1 MDLQQPNDRHA
12 ADHLAVR
19 EYTPESAML
28 HPSTLFSGLIADLY
42 RGREL
47 AWRIFVRDIQSQ
59 FRQTYLGYL
68 WAFLPPLFT
77 SLTFIFLQS
86 QGIVRVEGVGKS
98 YAAFA
103 MIGTL
108 LWQTFA
114 EALQS
119 PLQAIMSAKSMLS
132 KINFPREA
140 ILVAGLYTVGFN
152 FLIRLVLIAL
162 ILLFWGI
169 VPGVGLLTLPIWTIG
184 LIFLGFAIGLTLVPI
199 GGLYGDV
206 LKSLPIL
213 TQFWMLLTPVVYPA
227 RTSGWAGWLSRWNPV
242 APLITS
248 ARASL
253 TGEPME
259 GWLFALTVTLL
270 SCLVAILGLIC
281 FRVIMPRIIERM
293 GG

>member
-1 MDLQQPNDRHA
+1 MEQKPSSDPS
-12 ADHLAVR
+12 HLEVR
-19 EYTPESAML
+19 RYTPELAL
-28 HPSTLFSGLIADLY
+28 RHPWKMVLGLFEDIY

-47 AWRIFVRDIQSQ
+47 AWRLFVRDFQAQ

-86 QGIVRVEGVGKS
+86 QGIVNIEGVGKS

-114 EALQS
+114 EAIQS
-119 PLQAIMSAKSMLS
+119 PLQSILSAKPMLA

-140 ILVAGLYTVGFN
+140 ILVAGLYGVLLN
-152 FLIRLVLIAL
+152 LLIRLLLIVGV
-162 ILLFWGI
+162 LLFWKI
-169 VPGVGLLTLPIWTIG
+169 VPGVGLVTFPIWMVG
-184 LIFLGFAIGLTLVPI
+184 LVLLGFALGLALVPL
-199 GGLYGDV
+199 GGLYADV

-213 TQFWMLLTPVVYPA
+213 LQFWMLLTPVVYPS
-227 RTSGWAGWLSRWNPV
+227 RTVGWLGWLCSWNPV
-242 APLITS
+242 APLIS
-248 ARASL
+248 LARASL
-253 TGEPME
+253 TGES
-259 GWLFALTVTLL
+259 LL
-270 SCLVAILGLIC
+270 PQGGLGILATCFSLLLCLAGLIGY
-281 FRVIMPRIIERM
+281 RIVMPRIIERM

>member
-1 MDLQQPNDRHA
+1 
-12 ADHLAVR
+12 
-19 EYTPESAML
+19 
-28 HPSTLFSGLIADLY
+28 
-42 RGREL
+42 
-47 AWRIFVRDIQSQ
+47 
-59 FRQTYLGYL
+59 L

-162 ILLFWGI
+162 ILGFWGI
-169 VPGVGLLTLPIWTIG
+169 VPGVGLLTLPVWTIG
-184 LIFLGFAIGLTLVPI
+184 LIFLGFAIGLTLVPV

-227 RTSGWAGWLSRWNPV
+227 RTTGWAGWLSRWNPV

-253 TGEPME
+253 TGQTLD
-259 GWLFALTVTLL
+259 GWLFALIVTLL
-270 SCLVAILGLIC
+270 SCLVAVLGLIC
-281 FRVIMPRIIERM
+281 FRLIMPRIIERM

>member
-1 MDLQQPNDRHA
+1 MEQRSSSTPTQLE
-12 ADHLAVR
+12 VR
-19 EYTPESAML
+19 RYTPELAL
-28 HPSTLFSGLIADLY
+28 RHPWKLLSGLLEDIY

-47 AWRIFVRDIQSQ
+47 AWRLFVRDFQAQ

-86 QGIVRVEGVGKS
+86 QGIVNIQGVGKS

-114 EALQS
+114 EAIQAPLQS
-119 PLQAIMSAKSMLS
+119 ILNAKPMLA

-140 ILVAGLYTVGFN
+140 ILVAGLYGVLLN
-152 FLIRLVLIAL
+152 LLIRFLLIGGVLLV
-162 ILLFWGI
+162 WKI
-169 VPGVGLLTLPIWTIG
+169 VPGVGLLTLPIWIVG
-184 LIFLGFAIGLTLVPI
+184 LVFLGFALGLALLPL

-213 TQFWMLLTPVVYPA
+213 LQFWMLLTPVVYPA
-227 RTSGWAGWLSRWNPV
+227 RTEGWLGWLCSWNPV
-242 APLITS
+242 APLIS
-248 ARASL
+248 LARASL
-253 TGEPME
+253 TGDSLLPQ
-259 GWLFALTVTLL
+259 GALGILATLFSLFL
-270 SCLVAILGLIC
+270 CLMGLIGY
-281 FRVIMPRIIERM
+281 RIVMPRIIERI

>member
-1 MDLQQPNDRHA
+1 
-12 ADHLAVR
+12 
-19 EYTPESAML
+19 
-28 HPSTLFSGLIADLY
+28 
-42 RGREL
+42 
-47 AWRIFVRDIQSQ
+47 
-59 FRQTYLGYL
+59 LGV
-68 WAFLPPLFT
+68 
-77 SLTFIFLQS
+77 TFP
-86 QGIVRVEGVGKS
+86 G
-98 YAAFA
+98 
-103 MIGTL
+103 
-108 LWQTFA
+108 
-114 EALQS
+114 
-119 PLQAIMSAKSMLS
+119 
-132 KINFPREA
+132 
-140 ILVAGLYTVGFN
+140 
-152 FLIRLVLIAL
+152 IAL
-162 ILLFWGI
+162 GQ
-169 VPGVGLLTLPIWTIG
+169 
-184 LIFLGFAIGLTLVPI
+184 TLVPI

>member
-1 MDLQQPNDRHA
+1 MELRSSPDSK
-12 ADHLAVR
+12 HLEVR
-19 EYTPESAML
+19 RYTPELALRHPWKML
-28 HPSTLFSGLIADLY
+28 YGLFEDIY

-47 AWRIFVRDIQSQ
+47 AWRLFIRDFQAQ

-86 QGIVRVEGVGKS
+86 QGIVNIQGVGKS

-114 EALQS
+114 EAIQAPLQS
-119 PLQAIMSAKSMLS
+119 ILNAKPMLA

-140 ILVAGLYTVGFN
+140 ILVAGLYGILLN
-152 FLIRLVLIAL
+152 LLIRLLLIVGVLL
-162 ILLFWGI
+162 VWKI
-169 VPGVGLLTLPIWTIG
+169 VPGVGLLTFPIWIVG
-184 LIFLGFAIGLTLVPI
+184 LVFLGFALGLALVPL

-213 TQFWMLLTPVVYPA
+213 LQFWMLLTPVVYPA
-227 RTSGWAGWLSRWNPV
+227 RTEGWLGWLCSWNPV
-242 APLITS
+242 APLIS
-248 ARASL
+248 LARASL
-253 TGEPME
+253 TGDSLLSQ
-259 GWLFALTVTLL
+259 GALGIFATLL
-270 SCLVAILGLIC
+270 SLVLCLMGLIGY
-281 FRVIMPRIIERM
+281 RIVMPRIIERM